1 MMAKAQNKTAAYYN
15 AFKVHITKKAS
26 RRSCH
31 SALLTY
37 AAIKNSRSFVK
48 GEVEEEGDCCY
59 RVALKTKK
67 KARSIEVWVY
77 RALANVL
84 KKTDLK
90 PKEAYVVECVD
101 SEKSARQQSKSKIP
115 CAQVWICN
123 FVSSW

>member
-1 MMAKAQNKTAAYYN
+1 MRAKANKARAEYYN
-15 AFKVHITKKAS
+15 AFKVHITTKVS
-26 RRSCH
+26 RKSWH
-31 SALLTY
+31 SALITY
-37 AAIKNSRSFVK
+37 AAIENSRSFVK
-48 GEVEEEGDCCY
+48 GEVAEEGDCCY
-59 RVALKTKK
+59 RLAVKKKK

-101 SEKSARQQSKSKIP
+101 SEIP

-123 FVSSW
+123 FVSCW

>member
-1 MMAKAQNKTAAYYN
+1 MRAKAQNKTAAYYN

-26 RRSCH
+26 RKSCH

-84 KKTDLK
+84 KKKKIEAEGGIRGRVLGFRRICVKDSVRAGLDL
-90 PKEAYVVECVD
+90 
-101 SEKSARQQSKSKIP
+101 
-115 CAQVWICN
+115 
-123 FVSSW
+123 

>member
-1 MMAKAQNKTAAYYN
+1 MRAKANKARAVYYN
-15 AFKVHITKKAS
+15 AFKVHITTKVS
-26 RRSCH
+26 RKSWREVS
-31 SALLTY
+31 TY
-37 AAIKNSRSFVK
+37 AAIENSRSFVK
-48 GEVEEEGDCCY
+48 FEVAEEGDCCY
-59 RVALKTKK
+59 RLAVKKKK
-67 KARSIEVWVY
+67 KAGSIEVWVY

-84 KKTDLK
+84 KKTGLK